1 MCIVKFFVDVMCI
14 LCYYFLQGGIQMKDR
29 IKKIRTDA
37 GLNQTDFAKKLSISR
52 SAVCKIESGEN
63 NPSEQTLKLIQA
75 DFSVNENWLRTG
87 EGEPYMPP
95 GDDRAG
101 YISDLLEGKD
111 DEFYDMVVQVVK
123 TYSDLDEKSK
133 AVLREFA
140 KKLADNI
147 KGQG

>member
-1 MCIVKFFVDVMCI
+1 
-14 LCYYFLQGGIQMKDR
+14 MKDR

-111 DEFYDMVVQVVK
+111 DEFCDMVVQVVK

>member
-1 MCIVKFFVDVMCI
+1 
-14 LCYYFLQGGIQMKDR
+14 MKDR

-95 GDDRAG
+95 EDDRAG

-111 DEFYDMVVQVVK
+111 DEFCDMVVQVVK

>member
-1 MCIVKFFVDVMCI
+1 MYIVKFFVDVMCI

-111 DEFYDMVVQVVK
+111 DEFCDMVVQVVK

>member
-1 MCIVKFFVDVMCI
+1 
-14 LCYYFLQGGIQMKDR
+14 MKDR

-111 DEFYDMVVQVVK
+111 DEFCDMIVQVVK